1 MSVSQLRKPT
11 GNLETPSRSGPFNR
25 KPMDFRRAVHFG
37 TSQVMGI
44 PLSLMAI
51 MGGRDVWIT
60 GDRFIEYGYISD
72 PLVAEAIERRVT

>member
-1 MSVSQLRKPT
+1 
-11 GNLETPSRSGPFNR
+11 
-25 KPMDFRRAVHFG
+25 
-37 TSQVMGI
+37 MGI

-72 PLVAEAIERRVT
+72 PLVAEAIERVT

>member
-1 MSVSQLRKPT
+1 
-11 GNLETPSRSGPFNR
+11 
-25 KPMDFRRAVHFG
+25 
-37 TSQVMGI
+37 MGI

-72 PLVAEAIERRVT
+72 PLVAEAIERVTWTRKITEADNVSLQKGDSFRKSSKSGFHDSNLVQ